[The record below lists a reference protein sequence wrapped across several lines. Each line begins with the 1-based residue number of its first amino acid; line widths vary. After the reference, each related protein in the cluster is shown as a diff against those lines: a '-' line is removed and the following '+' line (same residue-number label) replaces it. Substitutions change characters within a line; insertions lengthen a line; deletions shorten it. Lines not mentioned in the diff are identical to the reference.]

1 MKRFIGIIAT
11 LLLIVSAWGFAPAAQ
26 ASELNLA
33 TELFT
38 APSTTLLARVNTADA
53 KRTELI
59 KGKLD
64 LNNSDVREFRR
75 LRGFYPSL
83 ASKIIQNAP
92 YNSVEEV
99 LDIPGLSPTQAER
112 LQANLD
118 EFVVT
123 DVEASMNAGG
133 DRYNP
138 GLY

>member
-1 MKRFIGIIAT
+1 MKRFVAIIAAI
-11 LLLIVSAWGFAPAAQ
+11 LLTVGSWGLAPAAK
-26 ASELNLA
+26 ASEIL
-33 TELFT
+33 TVPEG
-38 APSTTLLARVNTADA
+38 TLIARVNTADA
-53 KRTELI
+53 KRQELI

-92 YNSVEEV
+92 YDEVEDV
-99 LDIPGLSPTQAER
+99 LEIPGLSDSQLER

-118 EFVVT
+118 EFFVT
-123 DVEASMNAGG
+123 EMDPSMNAGG

>member
-1 MKRFIGIIAT
+1 MKRFVSILAA
-11 LLLIVSAWGFAPAAQ
+11 LLLIIGSWGFTSTAQ
-26 ASELNLA
+26 ASE
-33 TELFT
+33 TGLFSV
-38 APSTTLLARVNTADA
+38 PSQTLLARINTSDA
-53 KRTELI
+53 KRQELI
-59 KGKLD
+59 QGKLD

-92 YNSVEEV
+92 YDTVEDV
-99 LDIPGLSPTQAER
+99 LNIPGLSQRQMER

-118 EFVVT
+118 EFFVT
-123 DVEASMNAGG
+123 DMEASMNAGG